1 MELNLKKELE
11 VAIKAAK
18 EAGDILLGGFG
29 KNIKAEFKK
38 DNSPVT
44 RYDLKA
50 EKLILSILQKNFPDY
65 SVSSEENGLLDKKSE
80 HVWLV
85 DPIDGT
91 SNFVCGIPLFNTT
104 IALVKNKE
112 TLLCVVHNP
121 ATDELFSSEAGK
133 GAFLNEEKIQVSTV
147 RNLSESLVV
156 FGRGR
161 QKENKE
167 LFAEVFSKVSEK
179 VRTPRVFGSLSLD
192 LAYVA
197 SGKFEARIDLGNR
210 WKDHAA
216 GALLVREAGG
226 STSDLNGRE
235 WNFEKNNIVA
245 SNGRIHEELLAILN
259 H

>member
-1 MELNLKKELE
+1 MGKEVE
-11 VAIKAAK
+11 VAKKAAK
-18 EAGDILLGGFG
+18 EAGEILLGGFG
-29 KNIKAEFKK
+29 KNVEARFKK
-38 DNSPVT
+38 DSSPVT
-44 RYDLKA
+44 RYDLQV
-50 EKLILSILQKNFPDY
+50 EELILSILQRNFPGH

-80 HVWLV
+80 YIWLV

-104 IALVKNKE
+104 IALVRNKK

-121 ATDELFSSEAGK
+121 ATSELFSSEVGK
-133 GAFLNEEKIQVSTV
+133 GAFLNREKIQVSDV
-147 RNLSESLVV
+147 GDLSESLVV

-167 LFAEVFSKVSEK
+167 IFTEVFSKVSEK

-197 SGKFEARIDLGNR
+197 SGKFEARIDLGNK

-226 STSDLNGRE
+226 STTDLNGGE

-245 SNGRIHEELLAILN
+245 SNGKIHGELLTTLN
-259 H
+259 R